1 VLPRKKLDIGWADLS
16 YGLAACLLKKDR
28 KAAQARLEKLWS
40 SEANALATLS
50 VRSGFDLLLQ
60 CLALPRDSEILV
72 SAITIRD
79 MVRIIERHGLRA
91 VPVDIDPATCVLRC
105 DLLAQAI
112 TPRSKAIL
120 VAHLFGSR
128 MGMEDI
134 TEIAQRHNLYVFE
147 DCAQAFAADGYRGHP
162 GSDVAMFSF
171 GPIKTATALGG
182 ALFSFRDSMLCGSVK
197 TLQREYPVQSRK
209 LFFRRVLKYSL
220 LKALSCRLPYSLFAA
235 SCKLLRTTHD
245 RIISDAVRGFA
256 GGDLLSKI
264 RYQSSYA
271 LLALLERRL
280 RRYTPEHLRPR
291 IDATR
296 LASSYLPGISIIGR
310 HARNHSHW
318 VFPIR
323 SKQPDRLVRHLWGE
337 GFDATRGAS
346 SLYAVPAAGDS
357 GTDAAE
363 ARRMIDQV
371 VYLPVD
377 SGARVADLRR
387 LAEAVLCFEA
397 PDPSSDADP
406 QDHADLVDTGL
417 GGEAISRALPPT
429 RR

>member
-1 VLPRKKLDIGWADLS
+1 VLPRKKLDIGWADLY
-16 YGLAACLLKKDR
+16 YGLAACLLHKDR
-28 KAAQARLEKLWS
+28 KAAQARLENAWS

-91 VPVDIDPATCVLRC
+91 VPVDIDPETCSLRC

-134 TEIAQRHNLYVFE
+134 TEIARRHNLYVFE
-147 DCAQAFAADGYRGHP
+147 DCAQAYAADGYRGHP
-162 GSDVAMFSF
+162 RSDAAMFSF

-182 ALFSFRDSMLCGSVK
+182 AMFSFRDSMLCGSVK
-197 TLQREYPVQSRK
+197 KLQSQYPVQSRRR
-209 LFFRRVLKYSL
+209 FFQRALKYSL
-220 LKALSCRLPYSLFAA
+220 LKALSYRLPYSLFVV
-235 SCKLLRTTHD
+235 SDSLLHTTHD
-245 RIISDAVRGFA
+245 RIIGDAVRGFA
-256 GGDLLSKI
+256 GGDLLRKI
-264 RYQSSYA
+264 RYQPSYA

-291 IDATR
+291 MDATR
-296 LASSYLPGISIIGR
+296 LASSFLPGISIMGR

-318 VFPIR
+318 VFPIQ

-346 SLYAVPAAGDS
+346 SLYAVPAAGGS

-363 ARRMIDQV
+363 ARRMIDDV

-387 LAEAVLCFEA
+387 LAEAVLRFEA
-397 PDPSSDADP
+397 ADP
-406 QDHADLVDTGL
+406 DCRAK
-417 GGEAISRALPPT
+417 RALSDQSGAGT
-429 RR
+429 RSKAAST